1 MIKYMKSKQILI
13 LLIILLSFIIQPGQG
28 QSYQDL
34 PVYEQEISVLFDS
47 LIKSGGDKVKMEVSQ
62 KIVSLFDRIL
72 LVDSSFY
79 YPFDSLNNMGK
90 VYSSDNLIR
99 VYSWNIPLKNGM
111 HKYVGYVQYL
121 NKNTDSVHLIF
132 LNNPSGVPPEN
143 DRDYDSANWYGALYY
158 KILANECEGK
168 VSYTLLGFRFN
179 NFQTNTKIIEVM
191 NVLEDEVRFG
201 APVFNLGKLIKNRI
215 IFEYSARVAM
225 MLRYDDEL
233 KMIVFDHLSPT
244 EPQYEGEYQFYGP
257 DFSYD
262 GLKSTSCYWDLVE
275 DLDLKNKLE

>member
-1 MIKYMKSKQILI
+1 MRSKLVFILLTLI
-13 LLIILLSFIIQPGQG
+13 LAFSTKPGKG

-34 PVYEQEISVLFDS
+34 PVYEQKISILFDS

-62 KIVSLFDRIL
+62 KIVSLFDHIL

-79 YPFDSLNNMGK
+79 YPFDSLQNMGK
-90 VYSSDNLIR
+90 IYSSDQLIR

-121 NKNTDSVHLIF
+121 NKNSDGVHLVF
-132 LNNPSGVPPEN
+132 LDNPSGVPPEN

-191 NVLEDEVRFG
+191 KVMEDEVHFG
-201 APVFNLGKLIKNRI
+201 APVFHLGKVIKNRV

-262 GLKSTSCYWDLVE
+262 GLKFSPCYWNLVE
-275 DLDLKNKLE
+275 DLDLKNKLK